1 MLSLGGSFRPPV
13 ASGLPWDATG
23 MESPHNI
30 IDIVTAY
37 LPDASEAERAEL
49 AGDLKTLAA
58 GLYEAFRA
66 SQRFDE
72 SPCGMVDSDSPPTG
86 L

>member
-1 MLSLGGSFRPPV
+1 MSLGGSLRPPV
-13 ASGLPWDATG
+13 ASGLPWDASG
-23 MESPHNI
+23 MENPRTI

-49 AGDLKTLAA
+49 AAELNAFA
-58 GLYEAFRA
+58 GGLFEAFRA
-66 SQRFDE
+66 GQRFDE
-72 SPCGMVDSDSPPTG
+72 SLCGMVDSDSPPSG

>member
-1 MLSLGGSFRPPV
+1 
-13 ASGLPWDATG
+13 
-23 MESPHNI
+23 MEIPRTF

-37 LPDASEAERAEL
+37 LPDASDTVREEL
-49 AGDLKTLAA
+49 TGDLKTLAV
-58 GLYEAFRA
+58 GFYEVFRA

-72 SPCGMVDSDSPPTG
+72 SPVGMVDSDSPPSG